1 MLNLNVNTF
10 VACVLLI
17 CLCSSIILYKDS
29 LGAAMG
35 IQALTPNTQESIS
48 EAFLALMARSTS
60 SFSPGDW
67 ATFMAFKESQYSA
80 RRQVV
85 RQVCKVWPPP
95 SHRQAREPGFGTQVL
110 DRALVMATPLG
121 AAYCQ
126 VFTVLH
132 FYTFLLHFFYG
143 PQMAKVASSTYCQ
156 HFMDLGWSNT
166 ITSHTLTT

>member
-17 CLCSSIILYKDS
+17 CLFSSIILYKDN

-35 IQALTPNTQESIS
+35 IQALTPNTQESFS

-67 ATFMAFKESQYSA
+67 RTFMAYKESQYSA

-85 RQVCKVWPPP
+85 R
-95 SHRQAREPGFGTQVL
+95 
-110 DRALVMATPLG
+110 G
-121 AAYCQ
+121 ACQ
-126 VFTVLH
+126 
-132 FYTFLLHFFYG
+132 G
-143 PQMAKVASSTYCQ
+143 RPC
-156 HFMDLGWSNT
+156 SNT
-166 ITSHTLTT
+166 IIL